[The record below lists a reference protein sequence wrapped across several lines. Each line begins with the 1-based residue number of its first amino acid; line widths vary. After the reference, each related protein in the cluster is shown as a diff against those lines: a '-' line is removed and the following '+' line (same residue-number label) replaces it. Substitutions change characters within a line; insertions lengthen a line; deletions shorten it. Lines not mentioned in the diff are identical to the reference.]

1 MEKPPVDLHLECSAG
16 LAGQKVAAVAA
27 NQLLKLSELSQREVF
42 TVLTC
47 HPVHTVMYTY
57 RVKPSETLYMHPC
70 RVLEIAVDLL
80 SALFF
85 LHRRRI
91 LHRDLKP
98 HNVLVDAD
106 GRAKLCDFG
115 FARSLAA
122 DTLVCTSIKVGTR
135 MDTY

>member
-1 MEKPPVDLHLECSAG
+1 
-16 LAGQKVAAVAA
+16 
-27 NQLLKLSELSQREVF
+27 
-42 TVLTC
+42 
-47 HPVHTVMYTY
+47 
-57 RVKPSETLYMHPC
+57 MHAC

-122 DTLVCTSIKVGTR
+122 DTLVCTSIKVGNQPNIVT
-135 MDTY
+135 

>member
-1 MEKPPVDLHLECSAG
+1 MLFPE
-16 LAGQKVAAVAA
+16 
-27 NQLLKLSELSQREVF
+27 QRCPIAK
-42 TVLTC
+42 TSTI
-47 HPVHTVMYTY
+47 HY
-57 RVKPSETLYMHPC
+57 PC

-98 HNVLVDAD
+98 HNVLLDAD

-122 DTLVCTSIKVGTR
+122 DTLVCTSIKV
-135 MDTY
+135 

>member
-1 MEKPPVDLHLECSAG
+1 M
-16 LAGQKVAAVAA
+16 
-27 NQLLKLSELSQREVF
+27 RY
-42 TVLTC
+42 LTQI
-47 HPVHTVMYTY
+47 HPALFSFH
-57 RVKPSETLYMHPC
+57 R

-122 DTLVCTSIKVGTR
+122 DTLVCTSIKVTL
-135 MDTY
+135 TSLAVT